1 MKKKVI
7 YQKKRNFL
15 EGEELLRVEELIRKE
30 IFIKFRQETSQS
42 IFYRCKLCRKST
54 LRYDKQI
61 KKFFKTKG
69 HTHHCRSHFIAGVKK
84 EEEEK
89 SQQRA
94 LFKIPKVSEKEVKI
108 FQETFKKAMA
118 GRTFM
123 DDNFISPLFQEEPT
137 TYLDEVQ
144 SICQE
149 NEEIFLKFKER
160 CRQKIYGPVIIEK
173 DLEKGYLVRTT
184 NSIPALSL
192 ICEYAGQIVRY
203 DPDDPDYIGD
213 DSLMDYVSIEDRD
226 YVIWP
231 VPMCNL
237 GRFINGINNS
247 KKSNN
252 KENLKSMTF
261 KLNGRVHIVLYA
273 KRKIEKGEE
282 LMYNYNSGRLKEYK
296 TSNFK

>member
-1 MKKKVI
+1 M
-7 YQKKRNFL
+7 F
-15 EGEELLRVEELIRKE
+15 
-30 IFIKFRQETSQS
+30 
-42 IFYRCKLCRKST
+42 
-54 LRYDKQI
+54 
-61 KKFFKTKG
+61 
-69 HTHHCRSHFIAGVKK
+69 
-84 EEEEK
+84 
-89 SQQRA
+89 A
-94 LFKIPKVSEKEVKI
+94 LFVR
-108 FQETFKKAMA
+108 Q
-118 GRTFM
+118 
-123 DDNFISPLFQEEPT
+123 
-137 TYLDEVQ
+137 
-144 SICQE
+144 
-149 NEEIFLKFKER
+149 IFLKFKER

-184 NSIPALSL
+184 NTIPALSL

-213 DSLMDYVSIEDRD
+213 DSLMDYVSIEDRG

-237 GRFINGINNS
+237 DRFINGINNS

-261 KLNGRVHIVLYA
+261 KLNGRVHIILYA

-282 LMYNYNSGRLKEYK
+282 LMYNYNSGRLREYK